1 MNAEWDALWVNARLA
16 TMAPGAGAPYGAIE
30 GGAIAVAGE
39 RIAWVGAMDSLPE
52 AARCAPRRHDAGG
65 AWITPG
71 LVDCHTHLVYAGSR
85 AEEFEQRLEGVSYE
99 EIARRGGGIL
109 STV

>member
-1 MNAEWDALWVNARLA
+1 MPASQPRFA
-16 TMAPGAGAPYGAIE
+16 
-30 GGAIAVAGE
+30 
-39 RIAWVGAMDSLPE
+39 
-52 AARCAPRRHDAGG
+52 APRRHDAGG
-65 AWITPG
+65 AWVTPG

-109 STV
+109 VFRFDGVEAVDVELTN